1 MKFSKLSQLFLVS
14 AIGLLVATL
23 LTACQIVTIDYVFVA
38 GSEGS
43 GTGSTGQIETYAVD
57 SESGALRAGGATVA
71 SGGVNPVS
79 MALTSD
85 YANLYV
91 ANAGSNSVS
100 HFTIALNGALT
111 VKDTVTL
118 PAAPVAVAVDAANAT
133 LYVVSGSSIPTLT
146 AYPLSSGTIGAAG
159 TPQPL
164 SIPGYTGDTLVAT
177 GLRVLGNS
185 DAVFVTAYDQSAY
198 NPGGTVSSTAN
209 PGWVFSFATGS
220 GGTLT
225 PAPNSPYKAG
235 VKPTAIVSDPT
246 FRFVYV
252 TDFASNQLIGYS
264 VQSGYVLNFLQ
275 NGPFRTGNE
284 PASLAIDPRGKYIYV
299 ANALDSS
306 ITAYSIELSTGT
318 PTTVVNTTGSATNST
333 DTQPVDIIVD
343 PALGRFVYT
352 ANFLGNSVSGFRL
365 NPNTGTLETTQAT
378 PYPTTS
384 LVKPTA
390 LVSVPHGNHSLQSV
404 TP

>member
-85 YANLYV
+85 YENLYA
-91 ANAGSNSVS
+91 ANAGSNSVT
-100 HFTIALNGALT
+100 HFAIALNGALT

-118 PAAPVAVAVDAANAT
+118 TAAPVAIAVNAANT
-133 LYVVSGSSIPTLT
+133 YLYVISGSGTPTLT
-146 AYPLSSGTIGAAG
+146 AYPLSSGTIGTAG
-159 TPQPL
+159 APQPL
-164 SIPGYTGDTLVAT
+164 SIPGYTGDNLIAT
-177 GLRVLGNS
+177 GLNVLGNN
-185 DAVFVTAYDQSAY
+185 DAVFVTAYDQTAY
-198 NPGGTVSSTAN
+198 NPGGSVTSTAN

-220 GGTLT
+220 GGALT
-225 PAPNSPYKAG
+225 PAANSPFKAG
-235 VKPTAIVSDPT
+235 VKPTAVISDPT
-246 FRFVYV
+246 FRFVYI
-252 TDFASNQLIGYS
+252 TDFASNQLIGYA

-275 NGPFRTGNE
+275 NGPYRTGNE
-284 PASLAIDPRGKYIYV
+284 PSSLAIDPRGKYIYV

-306 ITAYSIELSTGT
+306 ITSYSIDLSTGT
-318 PTTVVNTTGSATNST
+318 PTTAVNTSGSTTNST
-333 DTQPVDIIVD
+333 DTRPWDGMSTRQ
-343 PALGRFVYT
+343 
-352 ANFLGNSVSGFRL
+352 
-365 NPNTGTLETTQAT
+365 TTWET
-378 PYPTTS
+378 PYPAS
-384 LVKPTA
+384 A
-390 LVSVPHGNHSLQSV
+390 
-404 TP
+404 